1 MLVMSVQ
8 KEKRLDSII
17 SGTYKPNLYKSRYGC
32 MSIRFTKGYNKIKR
46 VLSKKTGIVMDS
58 SSSTYWGWAKCPY
71 VKFHRNVN
79 VTPEELVVLFMEIP
93 ESQCVLSDYD
103 KYCDYV
109 NEESNNMDFIL
120 EDLNGDDAQCVQVNF
135 LSIKKEN
142 ILLTIPYTSIAKY
155 SEKGYTIS
163 ELYEKAINERKVGA

>member
-1 MLVMSVQ
+1 MLIMSVQ

-32 MSIRFTKGYNKIKR
+32 MSIRYTKGYNKIKR
-46 VLSKKTGIVMDS
+46 LLSKKLGIVTETS
-58 SSSTYWGWAKCPY
+58 TSTYWGWAKCPY
-71 VKFHRNVN
+71 IKFHCNVN
-79 VTPEELVVLFMEIP
+79 VAPEELVVLFLEIP

-109 NEESNNMDFIL
+109 NEDSNSMDFIL
-120 EDLNGDDAQCVQVNF
+120 ENINDKNALCVQANF

-142 ILLTIPYTSIAKY
+142 ILLTIPYESIAKY
-155 SEKGYTIS
+155 QEKGYTIS
-163 ELYEKAINERKVGA
+163 ELYEKAINEKGGC